1 MRADNPANVLVFV
14 MFNAND
20 NDDDDD
26 DVEDAEDDDV
36 EDADDEDV
44 EDADDEDVEDADL
57 AGHQC
62 SNIGSKQGLGAFSLQ
77 WLQSHFVLVFILT
90 SALSLSS

>member
-1 MRADNPANVLVFV
+1 MRANNPANVLVFV
-14 MFNAND
+14 MINAND
-20 NDDDDD
+20 NDDDDE
-26 DVEDAEDDDV
+26 DVEDAEDD
-36 EDADDEDV
+36 DV

-90 SALSLSS
+90 SAL